1 MIVAE
6 RKPLAQIEAMLADC
20 RKILLVGCG
29 TCTAVCLTG
38 GEKEVELLAAELR
51 MRAGLTGR
59 ERFVDEITLTRQ
71 CDKEYVEQLAPY
83 VGDYDAVLSAAC
95 GAGVQLLAERFDD
108 RPVLPALNT
117 LFLGT
122 AEGAGVWTERCSA
135 CADCLLDLTGGV
147 CPVTRCAKGL
157 LNGPCGGANHG
168 KCETDETRDCAWTLI
183 YRRLEKQG
191 RLDLLREVRR
201 PKNHAV
207 LARPGRFHHPA
218 FREADEEQ

>member
-71 CDKEYVEQLAPY
+71 CDKEYVEQLARTSGITTRCFPPP
-83 VGDYDAVLSAAC
+83 AARAC
-95 GAGVQLLAERFDD
+95 SFWPNASTTGRCCP
-108 RPVLPALNT
+108 RSI
-117 LFLGT
+117 
-122 AEGAGVWTERCSA
+122 RCSS
-135 CADCLLDLTGGV
+135 
-147 CPVTRCAKGL
+147 
-157 LNGPCGGANHG
+157 
-168 KCETDETRDCAWTLI
+168 
-183 YRRLEKQG
+183 
-191 RLDLLREVRR
+191 
-201 PKNHAV
+201 
-207 LARPGRFHHPA
+207 ARPRARASGPNAAPPA
-218 FREADEEQ
+218 PTACST